1 MHLLPIE
8 EPKLHRAAN
17 LMYFRKKN
25 AVHFIFL
32 EKVLYICSVIHF
44 FLLMIERTEY
54 MSLLEKWRDKKTI
67 KVVTGI
73 RRCGK
78 SSLLRM
84 FREKLLVEGVSEQQV
99 QELNFEDLDN
109 EPFLN
114 YKALYSHVKKNLCPG
129 KMNYLFFDEI
139 QMVDGFQKAI
149 DSLFLLDNVDLYVT
163 GSNAYLLSGEIATL
177 LTGRYV
183 EIKLFPF
190 SFNEY
195 LQSMP
200 SDANIE
206 AAYRE
211 YIEKSSFPYVL
222 QIKNDREMVR
232 EYLTGLY
239 NTIVLKDV
247 VSRRKITDV
256 MMLESVVRFLADN
269 IGNIS
274 VIKRISDTMT
284 SLGRKIVSHTVE
296 NYISAL
302 TNSYIFYSVP
312 RYDAKGK
319 QLLKTGQKY
328 YLVDVGLRSVI
339 NGTKGGDL
347 GHVLENVVYLELA
360 RRGGEIYVGKIGDA
374 EIDFVVVQG
383 ERKAYYQ
390 VSLSVRDEDTMK
402 RELEPLQAIQDNYP
416 KYLLTLDNDP
426 QIFHDGI
433 KQQYVLDWLRR
444 EN

>member
-1 MHLLPIE
+1 
-8 EPKLHRAAN
+8 
-17 LMYFRKKN
+17 
-25 AVHFIFL
+25 
-32 EKVLYICSVIHF
+32 
-44 FLLMIERTEY
+44 
-54 MSLLEKWRDKKTI
+54 
-67 KVVTGI
+67 
-73 RRCGK
+73 
-78 SSLLRM
+78 
-84 FREKLLVEGVSEQQV
+84 
-99 QELNFEDLDN
+99 
-109 EPFLN
+109 
-114 YKALYSHVKKNLCPG
+114 
-129 KMNYLFFDEI
+129 
-139 QMVDGFQKAI
+139 MVDGFQKAI

-222 QIKNDREMVR
+222 QIKNDHEMVR

-256 MMLESVVRFLADN
+256 MMLENVVRFLADN

-274 VIKRISDTMT
+274 VIKRIGDTMT
-284 SLGRKIVSHTVE
+284 SLGRKIASHTVE

-328 YLVDVGLRSVI
+328 YLVDIGLRSVI
-339 NGTKGGDL
+339 NSTKGGDL

-360 RRGGEIYVGKIGDA
+360 RRGGEIYVGKMGDA

-383 ERKAYYQ
+383 ERKSYYQ

-402 RELEPLQAIQDNYP
+402 RELEPLQAISDNYP

-426 QIFHDGI
+426 IVFHDGI
-433 KQQYVLDWLRR
+433 KQQYVLDWLR
-444 EN
+444 NL

>member
-1 MHLLPIE
+1 
-8 EPKLHRAAN
+8 
-17 LMYFRKKN
+17 
-25 AVHFIFL
+25 
-32 EKVLYICSVIHF
+32 
-44 FLLMIERTEY
+44 MIERTEY
-54 MSLLEKWRDKKTI
+54 MSLLERWRDKRII

-84 FREKLLVEGVSEQQV
+84 FREKLLVEGVSDNQV

-114 YKALYSHVKKNLCPG
+114 YKALYSHVKKNLCSG
-129 KMNYLFFDEI
+129 KMNYLFLDEI

-149 DSLFLLDNVDLYVT
+149 DSLFLLDNVDIYVT

-200 SDANIE
+200 SDPNLE

-232 EYLTGLY
+232 EYLMGLY

-247 VSRRKITDV
+247 VSRKKITDV
-256 MMLESVVRFLADN
+256 MMLESIVRFLADN

-274 VIKRISDTMT
+274 VIKRISDTMN
-284 SLGRKIVSHTVE
+284 SLGRKITSHTVE

-328 YLVDVGLRSVI
+328 YLADVGLRNVI

-360 RRGGEIYVGKIGDA
+360 RRGGEIYVGKVGDA
-374 EIDFVVVQG
+374 EIDFVVIQG
-383 ERKAYYQ
+383 VRKSYYQ
-390 VSLSVRDEDTMK
+390 VSLSVRNEDTMK
-402 RELEPLQAIQDNYP
+402 RELAPLQSIPDNYP
-416 KYLLTLDNDP
+416 KSLLTLDNDP

-433 KQQYVLDWLRR
+433 KQQYVLDWLRQK
-444 EN
+444 E